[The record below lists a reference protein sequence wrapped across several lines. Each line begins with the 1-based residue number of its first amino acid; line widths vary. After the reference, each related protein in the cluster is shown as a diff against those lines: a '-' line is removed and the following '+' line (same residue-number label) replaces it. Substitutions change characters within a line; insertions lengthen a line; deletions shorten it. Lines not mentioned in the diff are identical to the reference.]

1 MEWWSEPVLYQ
12 GTLHGDVLGEL
23 LLHIILPK
31 MSILLWDKPPALSG
45 IPIPWQVGAL
55 GGCAFLC
62 GKRRKE
68 ELCRSWGRCPVPV
81 LEAPPQLAAG
91 VLL

>member
-31 MSILLWDKPPALSG
+31 MSILMWDKPPALPG

-55 GGCAFLC
+55 GGCAFLH

-68 ELCRSWGRCPVPV
+68 ELCRSWGRCPVPL
-81 LEAPPQLAAG
+81 LEAPPQLVAG